1 MYKEI
6 KGNQRMTDNEASE
19 LYRDSYIIIRMD
31 SIESDM
37 GTVLFVGD
45 NEKEMEDVLTGLEDN
60 GYCGIVEG
68 VNLMDTMGG
77 LVVVT
82 NG

>member
-6 KGNQRMTDNEASE
+6 KENQRMTDNEASS

-45 NEKEMEDVLTGLEDN
+45 NENELHDVFRGMTDRA
-60 GYCGIVEG
+60 YCGIIEG
-68 VNLMDTMGG
+68 ANLLRSMGG
-77 LVVVT
+77 VVVT

>member
-6 KGNQRMTDNEASE
+6 KENQRMTDVEACDRYE
-19 LYRDSYIIIRMD
+19 DSYVIMRMD

-45 NEKEMEDVLTGLEDN
+45 NEKEMEDVLAGLEDN
-60 GYCGIVEG
+60 GYCGIIEG
-68 VNLMDTMGG
+68 ANLLKSLGR
-77 LVVVT
+77 VVVT